1 MKNIMKAIHFAL
13 VLSCLAFTLA
23 AETSATQTRVD
34 LGAVI
39 SKDFVSAPTVD
50 QAASTVGSGTPFGGF
65 GWEVIMGRIGL
76 GGSYAV
82 AFSQNSQSGWW
93 LDWNAPAIYT
103 SFHVL
108 GPRSFI
114 DPFVN
119 VGIGCAGRIYLGPMA
134 SFDGRPGEGLA
145 LTIFPFVSAGAALVF
160 DGFHI
165 GAKLGYTL
173 GQGAVP
179 VTVIPAYPLGRFQA
193 TAFAGFSIGGP

>member
-1 MKNIMKAIHFAL
+1 
-13 VLSCLAFTLA
+13 
-23 AETSATQTRVD
+23 
-34 LGAVI
+34 
-39 SKDFVSAPTVD
+39 
-50 QAASTVGSGTPFGGF
+50 
-65 GWEVIMGRIGL
+65 MGRIGV

-103 SFHVL
+103 SFHIL

-114 DPFVN
+114 DPFVE

-134 SFDGRPGEGLA
+134 SSDGRPSDGLA
-145 LTIFPFVSAGAALVF
+145 LTIYPFVSAGAALVL

-165 GAKLGYTL
+165 GAKLGYAL

-193 TAFAGFSIGGP
+193 TAFVGFSIGSRQ